1 MKTSDAPLDSDM
13 RTLAKGG
20 RTNTLG
26 FIIRLIGGVPFLFI
40 GYRLYGVE
48 DMGRFASAFV
58 IIEIFA
64 LFCALGEKRGLAQR
78 LRERPDADDTN
89 PSDLVF
95 GGVLASLI
103 VCAVIASFLLLFP
116 WIMFPNGTNGTL
128 DIMMVAAIPALALTE
143 IFLAA
148 QAFRYDIAT
157 TVRARAL
164 VEPWVKSLAV
174 LVFFFIPGFKE
185 SGLALAFVVAAYA
198 ALLTSFWSVFK
209 TYGLPKKWRPKGKDL
224 SRIIT
229 RSLPL
234 SGADVIERSTRLI
247 DVFLLGQFTT
257 ERTVGIYFFAKE
269 VATLPQKLK
278 SSFEPILSP
287 IVTKSLKNGN
297 MSAIAEQLRQ
307 VGFWVIAVQVAIA
320 LALVIP
326 GEAVMGLGGPTIVG
340 GTGALAILLAAE
352 VVASI
357 AVVSESVLV
366 YVARKRNLAIS
377 VGIIVF
383 QAILTIIL
391 VTTAQRF
398 DMGGGFMAAG
408 AGLALFIAL
417 GTSSILKALLL
428 KKILMAP
435 VVSWRWGVIIA
446 AIPAVFIGYLA
457 TFLPEWAEL
466 IIGVPA
472 ILIIYGTVLWK
483 VGFAENDRLL
493 FRRNLDD

>member
-1 MKTSDAPLDSDM
+1 
-13 RTLAKGG
+13 
-20 RTNTLG
+20 
-26 FIIRLIGGVPFLFI
+26 
-40 GYRLYGVE
+40 
-48 DMGRFASAFV
+48 
-58 IIEIFA
+58 
-64 LFCALGEKRGLAQR
+64 
-78 LRERPDADDTN
+78 
-89 PSDLVF
+89 
-95 GGVLASLI
+95 
-103 VCAVIASFLLLFP
+103 
-116 WIMFPNGTNGTL
+116 
-128 DIMMVAAIPALALTE
+128 
-143 IFLAA
+143 
-148 QAFRYDIAT
+148 
-157 TVRARAL
+157 
-164 VEPWVKSLAV
+164 
-174 LVFFFIPGFKE
+174 
-185 SGLALAFVVAAYA
+185 
-198 ALLTSFWSVFK
+198 
-209 TYGLPKKWRPKGKDL
+209 
-224 SRIIT
+224 
-229 RSLPL
+229 
-234 SGADVIERSTRLI
+234 
-247 DVFLLGQFTT
+247 
-257 ERTVGIYFFAKE
+257 
-269 VATLPQKLK
+269 
-278 SSFEPILSP
+278 
-287 IVTKSLKNGN
+287 
-297 MSAIAEQLRQ
+297 
-307 VGFWVIAVQVAIA
+307 
-320 LALVIP
+320 
-326 GEAVMGLGGPTIVG
+326 MGLGGPTIVG